1 MNSIAQL
8 LNNQDNKK
16 TITPKRKIHN
26 FKTLKTQRPSNLPK
40 NINLNI
46 KGKTTKYLDTKNS
59 KLISAKEY
67 LKIKFNF
74 KNINLN
80 INQYSANPSLQIKG
94 LLNGINYKKIN
105 EDKKEKNNNH
115 NNNLYLNTENKK
127 KLDFKD
133 YKTYKEI
140 LNNKNKKKEI
150 LEENSIRLNT
160 EIIQNKNKN
169 YLENKKEINYIINNT
184 IDSIKNN
191 NGYIS
196 DIKKIVLGNK
206 ISRRKN
212 DINLNDFR
220 ERRKNNDIKRI
231 KSTNFSYNNTISI
244 NPTFNNNN
252 IRKNIFKKN
261 SLGQKLL
268 NRLQILTNKNNN
280 TELIYGS
287 NHFNFS
293 NRKSTYESEIC
304 DNNVKTDPSSEF
316 FPKYNHRENHFY
328 HIKINTNTTATST
341 INTNPTNNVNN
352 TIQSNKFHRGIY
364 PKRLNYNHQAT
375 YFGYLNSIKKLPNY
389 NIIKNN
395 NLIKNK
401 LHNDIFKNSNIN
413 KERRIFFPKNNET
426 TITSKKNP
434 FVTIRNTVI
443 NFNMI
448 DPGLIGQPSYNKK
461 TLDRKKYNLNGPYNT
476 QNQIHS
482 NKKNLKELSEMYAQ
496 KTFNNSINKIQNLNN
511 CTFRPLLKNKINI
524 TSNHCNNHSLSI
536 NNNNK
541 TSINKDLLYS
551 ANRRL
556 KTQTIPIDNKNSAI
570 SSFTKLVNKMKNKQ
584 LYSKRHSNSV
594 EKNHNIFK
602 SMKLNDYYLKNV
614 KNKNYTLPALI
625 IKTKKFFNPKTK
637 GFLIQ
642 PKMLNLN
649 NTLQSSNITEN
660 NRQYYLKGI
669 NNLKS

>member
-1 MNSIAQL
+1 M
-8 LNNQDNKK
+8 
-16 TITPKRKIHN
+16 
-26 FKTLKTQRPSNLPK
+26 
-40 NINLNI
+40 
-46 KGKTTKYLDTKNS
+46 
-59 KLISAKEY
+59 
-67 LKIKFNF
+67 
-74 KNINLN
+74 
-80 INQYSANPSLQIKG
+80 
-94 LLNGINYKKIN
+94 
-105 EDKKEKNNNH
+105 
-115 NNNLYLNTENKK
+115 
-127 KLDFKD
+127 
-133 YKTYKEI
+133 
-140 LNNKNKKKEI
+140 
-150 LEENSIRLNT
+150 
-160 EIIQNKNKN
+160 
-169 YLENKKEINYIINNT
+169 
-184 IDSIKNN
+184 
-191 NGYIS
+191 
-196 DIKKIVLGNK
+196 
-206 ISRRKN
+206 
-212 DINLNDFR
+212 
-220 ERRKNNDIKRI
+220 
-231 KSTNFSYNNTISI
+231 TN
-244 NPTFNNNN
+244 
-252 IRKNIFKKN
+252 
-261 SLGQKLL
+261 
-268 NRLQILTNKNNN
+268 
-280 TELIYGS
+280 
-287 NHFNFS
+287 
-293 NRKSTYESEIC
+293 
-304 DNNVKTDPSSEF
+304 
-316 FPKYNHRENHFY
+316 
-328 HIKINTNTTATST
+328 IKINTNTTATST
-341 INTNPTNNVNN
+341 INTNPTTNNVNN

-401 LHNDIFKNSNIN
+401 LHNDIFKNSNLN

-614 KNKNYTLPALI
+614 KNKNERKTLEINTGINNILNSNKFRPINTNKNYTLPALI